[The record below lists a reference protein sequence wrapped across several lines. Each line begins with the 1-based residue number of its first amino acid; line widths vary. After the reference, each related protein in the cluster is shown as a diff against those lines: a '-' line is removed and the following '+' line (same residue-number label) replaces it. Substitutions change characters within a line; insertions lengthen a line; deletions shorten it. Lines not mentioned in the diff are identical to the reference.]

1 MNIKNFNFN
10 LKKILKNLNYNNIA
24 ESFIKIIVSIF
35 LLIITYVLANYLS
48 KKINNINIDKIRDEK
63 QNKENRDSL
72 LIVIG
77 NIVKNF
83 IYFIGIYIIISFLG
97 FNTSLILAAF
107 ATCGLGIALGLQ
119 GTISNI
125 SAGILISITGKYKIG
140 DTIETNV
147 DKGLGINNSIVGK
160 IINYDILTM
169 DLKEINTGL
178 LYRIPNELI
187 WNSVVSK
194 YNYFDDK
201 IYITVK
207 IIISENN
214 DLNKVKEIVRDIC
227 LKDKNIIKE
236 NSWPSPFINFIN
248 NENKCAVTILL
259 KFLTYVDKYPNIED
273 TIQTDVILKLKENN
287 IKFVNCSKLLS
298 SNSN

>member
-97 FNTSLILAAF
+97 FNTSLILATF
-107 ATCGLGIALGLQ
+107 ATCGLGFALGLQ
-119 GTISNI
+119 GAISNI
-125 SAGILISITGKYKIG
+125 SSGILISITGKYKIG

-160 IINYDILTM
+160 IINYDILTI

-187 WNSVVSK
+187 WNSVISK

-248 NENKCAVTILL
+248 NENVCGVTILL